1 MFRQRY
7 GREPRAGELGSLTIS
22 TRGSKTTASTIDVN
36 QAWRAIGEEYGQTR
50 ETAEELFNSRVPNNE
65 AIASLREGLLAEVTR
80 ERAMITE
87 HELHAKAYELGAGVC
102 RPAEMDR
109 LVAEMVRSG
118 ELVQLQD
125 RTWTTRQLRER
136 EQTTI
141 DIAAQRAGEHA
152 APVSERSLQRAQRE
166 ISKEIHGSLT
176 QEQREALQTITGRG
190 GMSVLVGRA
199 GTGKGVVIGTATRAW
214 QLEGN
219 TVIGTAVAGSTAQR
233 LGEEAKLD
241 HAHTADKLIRGVEQ
255 GHIKLGPDTVVIMDE
270 TGMADTERLAKLAEL
285 TGRSQSK
292 FLAVGDSAQL
302 GAIGPGGL
310 FKEIEN
316 KVPTAELTEVH
327 RANHEWER
335 KAWEQV
341 RAGEPGPAIASYLAH
356 DRLHIHD
363 TRAQAAQAMV
373 ENWDRARRDAPE
385 GRTVMITDAS
395 NKERDQI
402 NAMAQE
408 RRAQAGELGADRVP
422 LQGKPYGLATGDE
435 IIFTAPYRAPGQ
447 RRVENGITGT
457 ILETSSGAVP
467 QTEPESPTRLAG
479 KDTTCEHEQRVTIGT
494 REREP
499 REVQIDTNEF
509 SDLSLAYAVHAYKG
523 QGMTVETSGVMTG
536 AWQTDKETA
545 YVAISRAREQ
555 TQIYVSR
562 EDLGEEG
569 MDTGAIER
577 LGERMARS
585 RAQDATITKEIA
597 ETSAQET
604 NVQQTADVAEP
615 TNERPAETP
624 APVAEPTTQP
634 EPERDPYIEEAI
646 QEARERQEAW
656 ERGIDQGRD
665 NDMGLGI
672 E

>member
-1 MFRQRY
+1 
-7 GREPRAGELGSLTIS
+7 
-22 TRGSKTTASTIDVN
+22 
-36 QAWRAIGEEYGQTR
+36 
-50 ETAEELFNSRVPNNE
+50 
-65 AIASLREGLLAEVTR
+65 
-80 ERAMITE
+80 
-87 HELHAKAYELGAGVC
+87 
-102 RPAEMDR
+102 
-109 LVAEMVRSG
+109 
-118 ELVQLQD
+118 
-125 RTWTTRQLRER
+125 
-136 EQTTI
+136 
-141 DIAAQRAGEHA
+141 
-152 APVSERSLQRAQRE
+152 
-166 ISKEIHGSLT
+166 
-176 QEQREALQTITGRG
+176 
-190 GMSVLVGRA
+190 
-199 GTGKGVVIGTATRAW
+199 
-214 QLEGN
+214 
-219 TVIGTAVAGSTAQR
+219 
-233 LGEEAKLD
+233 
-241 HAHTADKLIRGVEQ
+241 
-255 GHIKLGPDTVVIMDE
+255 
-270 TGMADTERLAKLAEL
+270 MADTERLAKLTEL
-285 TGRSQSK
+285 TGRSQTK
-292 FLAVGDSAQL
+292 FLAVGDAAQL

-327 RANHEWER
+327 RANHQWER

-373 ENWDRARRDAPE
+373 ENWDQTRRHAPE

-408 RRAQAGELGADRVP
+408 RRAHAGELGADRVP
-422 LQGKPYGLATGDE
+422 LPAKPYGLATGDE

-457 ILETSSGAVP
+457 ILETSSSAVP
-467 QTEPESPTRLAG
+467 QTEPESPTTLAD
-479 KDTTCEHEQRVTIGT
+479 KDTTREQEQRVTIRT

-499 REVQIDTNEF
+499 REVHIDTNQF
-509 SDLSLAYAVHAYKG
+509 SDISLAYAVHAYKG

-569 MDTGAIER
+569 IDTGAIER

-585 RAQDATITKEIA
+585 RAQDATITKEVA
-597 ETSAQET
+597 ETSAQKT
-604 NVQQTADVAEP
+604 SDQRTADIVEP

-624 APVAEPTTQP
+624 APAAEASAQP
-634 EPERDPYIEEAI
+634 EPDRDPYIEQAI

-656 ERGIDQGRD
+656 ERGIEPERE
-665 NDMGLGI
+665 NDRGYAV
-672 E
+672 